1 VRCPL
6 RNLANKIN
14 KPYYLSIIFIFFAI
28 LRKIIMLI
36 EFSISNFR
44 SFDQRQSLSMV
55 ASPATEHVQ
64 THAQDAGVRNVAPL
78 LLSAAIYG
86 ANGAGKSN
94 LLRGFWTLRN
104 MVFNSARE
112 GMRGDELPY
121 EPFGLNKQSPT
132 EFEVVFIA
140 DGKRWQYGLK
150 YDNKRVVEEYL
161 LAYKTQ
167 KPTRVFER
175 SYDLATDGYHWNF
188 HKSIDLERSRALL
201 RPNALAL
208 SVLGGQFNTPE
219 LIAAFDWFRLS
230 RVLNTHAPK
239 LRRPAVVNGDALTKV
254 FPYIQAI
261 DPTLMHSRV
270 REMTREFQ
278 LDDELPTIQTTYRI
292 EFCHQTPNGDQMWL
306 DLDIESVGTQQLYR
320 LMEQLLSAMER
331 GSITFVDELDNSLHP
346 LLARSVVALFHDKKR
361 NTAGAQLVFATHD
374 ATMLDLD
381 LLREDQIW
389 FVEKK
394 PNLSTELYSL
404 ADIKGRHGAI
414 EKGYLQGKFGAIPL
428 LGSPLANG

>member
-1 VRCPL
+1 
-6 RNLANKIN
+6 
-14 KPYYLSIIFIFFAI
+14 
-28 LRKIIMLI
+28 MLI
-36 EFSISNFR
+36 EFSIANFR
-44 SFDQRQSLSMV
+44 SFDQRQSLNMV
-55 ASPATEHVQ
+55 ASPATEHLQ
-64 THAQDAGVRNVAPL
+64 THARDAGVRNVAPL

-104 MVFNSARE
+104 MVLNSARE

-121 EPFGLNKQSPT
+121 EPFGLNKKLPT

-140 DGKRWQYGLK
+140 EGKRWQYGLK
-150 YDNKRVVEEYL
+150 YDNKRVIEEYL
-161 LAYKTQ
+161 VVYKTQ

-175 SYDLATDGYHWNF
+175 QYDLDTDGYHWSF
-188 HKSIDLERSRALL
+188 QKPIDRERFKALV

-208 SVLGGQFNTPE
+208 SVLGGQFGTSE
-219 LIAAFDWFRLS
+219 LIAAFDWFSQS

-239 LRRPAVVNGDALTKV
+239 LRSGAKVNADALGKV

-261 DPTLMHSRV
+261 DPTLMHSRITE
-270 REMTREFQ
+270 RTGELQ
-278 LDDELPTIQTTYRI
+278 INDEQPTIETFHPRI
-292 EFCHQTPNGDQMWL
+292 EFCHQTPDGDQMWL
-306 DLDIESVGTQQLYR
+306 DLYKESEGTQQLYR
-320 LMEQLLSAMER
+320 LMEQLLSAIEN
-331 GSITFVDELDNSLHP
+331 GYTTFVDELDNSLHP
-346 LLARSVVALFHDKKR
+346 LLARSLVALFHDTIR
-361 NTAGAQLVFATHD
+361 NAAGAQLVFATHD

-404 ADIKGRHGAI
+404 ADIKGRHGGI

>member
-1 VRCPL
+1 
-6 RNLANKIN
+6 
-14 KPYYLSIIFIFFAI
+14 
-28 LRKIIMLI
+28 MLI
-36 EFSISNFR
+36 EFSITNFR
-44 SFDQRQSLSMV
+44 SFDQCQSLNMV
-55 ASPATEHVQ
+55 ASSATEHLQ
-64 THAQDAGVRNVAPL
+64 THARVAGARNVAPL

-94 LLRGFWTLRN
+94 LLRGFSVLRS
-104 MVFNSARE
+104 MVLNSARE

-132 EFEVVFIA
+132 EFEVVFVA

-150 YDNKRVVEEYL
+150 YDTKRVIEEYL
-161 LAYKTQ
+161 LVYKTQ

-175 SYDLATDGYHWNF
+175 SYDLATDLYQWNF
-188 HKSIDLERSRALL
+188 HKSIDLERFRALL

-219 LIAAFDWFRLS
+219 FVAVFDWFQKC
-230 RVLNTHAPK
+230 RVLNTHAQKMPWFRN
-239 LRRPAVVNGDALTKV
+239 LNANALSKV

-270 REMTREFQ
+270 KEMTREFQ
-278 LDDELPTIQTTYRI
+278 LDDETPTIETFHRI
-292 EFCHQTPNGDQMWL
+292 EFCHQTPEGNEMWL
-306 DLDIESVGTQQLYR
+306 DLDKESEGTQQLYR
-320 LMEQLLSAMER
+320 LMEALLSAMER
-331 GSITFVDELDNSLHP
+331 GCTTFVDELDNSLHP
-346 LLARSVVALFHDKKR
+346 LLARSLVALFHDAKR
-361 NTAGAQLVFATHD
+361 NAAGAQLVFATHD

-404 ADIKGRHGAI
+404 ADIKGRHGGI

>member
-1 VRCPL
+1 
-6 RNLANKIN
+6 
-14 KPYYLSIIFIFFAI
+14 
-28 LRKIIMLI
+28 MLI
-36 EFSISNFR
+36 EFSIANFR
-44 SFDQRQSLSMV
+44 SFDQRQSLNMV
-55 ASPATEHVQ
+55 ASPVAEHLQ
-64 THAQDAGVRNVAPL
+64 THSLDAGVRNVEPL

-104 MVFNSARE
+104 MVLNSARE
-112 GMRGDELPY
+112 GMRGDELLY

-150 YDNKRVVEEYL
+150 HDNKRVIEEYL
-161 LAYKTQ
+161 LVYKTQ
-167 KPTRVFER
+167 KPTRIFER
-175 SYDLATDGYHWNF
+175 QYDLDTDGYHWSF
-188 HKSIDLERSRALL
+188 QKPIDRERFEALV

-208 SVLGGQFNTPE
+208 SVLGGQFDRSE
-219 LIAAFDWFRLS
+219 LIAAFDWFRQS
-230 RVLNTHAPK
+230 RVLNSHAPK
-239 LRRPAVVNGDALTKV
+239 VKRRAMVNGDALSKV

-261 DPTLMHSRV
+261 DPTLMNSRV

-278 LDDELPTIQTTYRI
+278 LDGEAPTIQTLYRI
-292 EFCHQTPNGDQMWL
+292 EFCHQTPDGQEMWL
-306 DLDIESVGTQQLYR
+306 DLEKESEGTQQLYR
-320 LMEQLLSAMER
+320 LMEQLISAMEH
-331 GSITFVDELDNSLHP
+331 GCITFVDELDNSLHP
-346 LLARSVVALFHDKKR
+346 LLARSVVALFHEKKR
-361 NTAGAQLVFATHD
+361 NIAGAQLVFATHD
-374 ATMLDLD
+374 ATMLDLE

>member
-1 VRCPL
+1 
-6 RNLANKIN
+6 
-14 KPYYLSIIFIFFAI
+14 
-28 LRKIIMLI
+28 MLI
-36 EFSISNFR
+36 EFSVANFR
-44 SFDQRQSLSMV
+44 SFDERQSLNMV
-55 ASPATEHVQ
+55 ASPATEHAQ
-64 THAQDAGVRNVAPL
+64 THARDAGVRNVAPL

-104 MVFNSARE
+104 MVLNSARE

-150 YDNKRVVEEYL
+150 YDSNRVIEEYL
-161 LAYKTQ
+161 LVYKTQ
-167 KPTRVFER
+167 KPTRVLER
-175 SYDLATDGYHWNF
+175 CYDLASDGYHWDF
-188 HKSIDLERSRALL
+188 QKPIDKTRFEALV

-219 LIAAFDWFRLS
+219 FVAVFDWFQNC
-230 RVLNTHAPK
+230 RVLNTYAQKMPWLRK
-239 LRRPAVVNGDALTKV
+239 LNANALNKV

-261 DPTLMHSRV
+261 DPTLMDSRV
-270 REMTREFQ
+270 KEMTREFQ
-278 LDDELPTIQTTYRI
+278 LDVETPTIETLHRI
-292 EFCHQTPNGDQMWL
+292 EFCHQTTEGNEMWL
-306 DLDIESVGTQQLYR
+306 DLDKESEGTQQLYR
-320 LMEQLLSAMER
+320 LMEALLGAMER
-331 GSITFVDELDNSLHP
+331 GSTTFVDELDNSLHP
-346 LLARSVVALFHDKKR
+346 LLARSLVALFHDAKR
-361 NTAGAQLVFATHD
+361 NAAGAQLVFATHD
-374 ATMLDLD
+374 ATMLDLE

-389 FVEKK
+389 FAEKK
-394 PNLSTELYSL
+394 PSLSTELYSL
-404 ADIKGRHGAI
+404 ADIKGRHGII